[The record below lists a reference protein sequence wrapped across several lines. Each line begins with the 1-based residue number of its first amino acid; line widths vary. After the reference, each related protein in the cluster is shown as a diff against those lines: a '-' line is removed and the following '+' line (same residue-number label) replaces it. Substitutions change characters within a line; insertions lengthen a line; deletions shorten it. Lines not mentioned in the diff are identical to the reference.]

1 MENLDHEE
9 LLQRLEVLAR
19 RNPEAVAVFAARCA
33 LRVLP
38 FTAVKGTFD
47 YWFSDKRTIYAH
59 SIFIACILGLESKA
73 VDPDIFR
80 DVESVAGVAAH
91 AAGNTVAASAADAS
105 AAVAAVIRAEVIS
118 TIAYAAFTALGDA
131 EDYTP
136 ISASHIATM
145 DLNRLEQ
152 GGVESIKYNPLWMDS
167 PPSNILGRI
176 ADWSKAMTAL
186 QLGELVQ
193 VYEDL
198 LRGSHYPKEK
208 ILSLINDWYQQHGRQ
223 DAKESASDSE
233 SNKDQTSQTVIK
245 YGQTHA
251 HLYDKLAQKDSL
263 GRERLVDAMADILA
277 AEKNTE
283 HQTIGLLGDWGAGK
297 STFIKLLRSTLE
309 NRSTAKFLFAEF
321 NAWEY
326 EHTDHMQAGVARE
339 ALKGLVTDLGWWKKL
354 WLAWEF
360 SRQEKPWQVG
370 SASLSTVILIVGTI
384 FGLQQLQL
392 SDLQQIVAWIGLGS
406 ISTLII
412 WKFINSLQALF
423 KSPLVNE
430 WKSLLSLPDYE
441 RYLGTIPVM
450 KQQIQKLCTLRLG
463 EKQRRLLFVVDDL
476 DRCSHGGVVK
486 TLEAVRLIMGIP
498 QVTVIIAIDQRIALA
513 SLALHYKDLAGY
525 HEEQDP
531 GAIARDYLGKV
542 IQLPV
547 QLNAADD
554 ETVAAFVDEVLLN
567 NTVKPTSE
575 QGRKMPETSN
585 DSHDSPSIA
594 PAAEQVTGKRVEA
607 ESNRSQPGAGNLKE
621 MPSAPEPINEVVEYE
636 LSPAEKS
643 AFKACVAKYQFH
655 NPRQL
660 KRLYNSFNLLRH
672 LYGGDQAGDHL
683 QMLFW
688 LEYLNC
694 QPGEMR
700 MEAEKNRNEYVTLD
714 DERYK
719 LIKSQ
724 VEPFVLPALM
734 VSPKKDQAQSSSE
747 SMTNR

>member
-38 FTAVKGTFD
+38 FTAVQSVFKNWTDDMHTSSATQTFVL
-47 YWFSDKRTIYAH
+47 S
-59 SIFIACILGLESKA
+59 ILGLEYRSQRRAIYASAGKVNEAHIAIYAAANAATYA
-73 VDPDIFR
+73 VNGNITR
-80 DVESVAGVAAH
+80 AA
-91 AAGNTVAASAADAS
+91 TEAADAYIS
-105 AAVAAVIRAEVIS
+105 AASIIDE
-118 TIAYAAFTALGDA
+118 IA
-131 EDYTP
+131 
-136 ISASHIATM
+136 ISATV
-145 DLNRLEQ
+145 DLNQLEQ
-152 GGVESIKYNPLWMDS
+152 GDIESVKYYRLWLDS
-167 PPSNILGRI
+167 LSSNILGKI
-176 ADWSKAMTAL
+176 VAWTETMAAL
-186 QLGELVQ
+186 QLYELVQ
-193 VYEDL
+193 VYDDL

-208 ILSLINDWYQQHGRQ
+208 ILSLISDWYQQHDQ
-223 DAKESASDSE
+223 VTEESASDSG
-233 SNKDQTSQTVIK
+233 SNTDQSPQTIIK
-245 YGQTHA
+245 YDQTHA

-263 GRERLVDAMADILA
+263 GRERLVNAMADILA

-297 STFIKLLRSTLE
+297 STFIKLLKSVLE
-309 NRSTAKFLFAEF
+309 ERSTAEFLFAEF

-339 ALKGLVTDLGWWKKL
+339 ALKGLVADLGWWEEL
-354 WLAWEF
+354 WLALKF
-360 SRQEKPWQVG
+360 SWRVNRLQTIRIISMTVTLIAGPIIGALQFEE
-370 SASLSTVILIVGTI
+370 SLQQWIVGI
-384 FGLQQLQL
+384 
-392 SDLQQIVAWIGLGS
+392 SIGGVSALV
-406 ISTLII
+406 I
-412 WKFINSLQALF
+412 WKFFIQSLQALV
-423 KSPLVNE
+423 KSPLANE
-430 WKSLLSLPDYE
+430 WKGLLSLPDYE

-525 HEEQDP
+525 HEGQDP

-547 QLNAADD
+547 QLNAADG

-567 NTVKPTSE
+567 NTVKPTLE
-575 QGRKMPETSN
+575 QDRKIPGTST
-585 DSHDSPSIA
+585 DGHDSPSIVSTA
-594 PAAEQVTGKRVEA
+594 KQVTEK
-607 ESNRSQPGAGNLKE
+607 KK

-683 QMLFW
+683 QVLFW

-700 MEAEKNRNEYVTLD
+700 MEAEKNRNEYVSLD

-719 LIKSQ
+719 TVELQ
-724 VEPFVLPALM
+724 VKPFVLPALT
-734 VSPKKDQAQSSSE
+734 VSPKKDQAQSSQKV
-747 SMTNR
+747 